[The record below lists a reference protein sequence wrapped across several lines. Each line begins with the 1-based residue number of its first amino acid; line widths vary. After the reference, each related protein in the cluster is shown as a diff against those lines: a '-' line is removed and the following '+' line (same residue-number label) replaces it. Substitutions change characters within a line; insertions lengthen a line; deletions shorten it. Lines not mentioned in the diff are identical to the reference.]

1 MAQLSQ
7 RDIITYFTGVRA
19 PTFEEDFII
28 EMGRKTGNILHC
40 AGIQSPGLTTAP
52 AVALDIEKMAVD
64 YLSTLKPVE
73 KNENYDPIR
82 HGPPVLREMSDER
95 RAALIR
101 QNPDYGIIICR
112 CEEVSKGE
120 ILDALRSPIPVPT
133 VDGIKKRVRPG
144 MGRCQGGFCSPLV
157 TQIIAE
163 YLDCP
168 LEEVRKA
175 SEQAVI
181 AYGKTK

>member
-1 MAQLSQ
+1 
-7 RDIITYFTGVRA
+7 
-19 PTFEEDFII
+19 
-28 EMGRKTGNILHC
+28 
-40 AGIQSPGLTTAP
+40 
-52 AVALDIEKMAVD
+52 MAVD

-133 VDGIKKRVRPG
+133 VDGIKSGCGPAWAAARAGSARRWSLRSSPNTWTAHWRRSENPLSKRSSPMAKPNDEG
-144 MGRCQGGFCSPLV
+144 GR
-157 TQIIAE
+157 
-163 YLDCP
+163 
-168 LEEVRKA
+168 KH
-175 SEQAVI
+175 
-181 AYGKTK
+181 AYR